1 MKDVIVAGESAALLV
16 EAFSRIEVGPLQQ
29 GAHRV
34 SGTFEPRLALPFI
47 RAHMRVE
54 AELLLQDADRV
65 NVLEWEVRTRPQRAA
80 DALIALVLQV
90 QEALEARRE

>member
-1 MKDVIVAGESAALLV
+1 
-16 EAFSRIEVGPLQQ
+16 LQQ

-65 NVLEWEVRTRPQRAA
+65 NDLEWEVRTRPQRAA

-90 QEALEARRE
+90 QEALEAGRE